1 MIQITRTIEIH
12 KNEIEF
18 KFMRSPGPGG
28 QNVNKVSSAVQ
39 LRFNVLNSPSLSEGV
54 RRRLLK
60 SDYRISASGIL
71 IINAHRFRSQEL
83 NRKDALNRLIV
94 TIRKA
99 VWIPKPRLK
108 TRPSLSSQRKRLARK
123 RRHSTLKKMR
133 VPVRFSDS

>member
-1 MIQITRTIEIH
+1 MIHITKTIAIQE
-12 KNEIEF
+12 NEIES

-39 LRFNVLNSPSLSEGV
+39 LRFNVLNSPSLPEGV

-60 SDYRISASGIL
+60 SDYRITAAGIL

-123 RRHSTLKKMR
+123 HRHSTIKKTRM
-133 VPVRFSDS
+133 PVRFSDS

>member
-1 MIQITRTIEIH
+1 MIQITKTIAIH
-12 KNEIEF
+12 VNEIEF

-39 LRFNVLNSPSLSEGV
+39 LRFNVLNALSLPEGV

-60 SDYRISASGIL
+60 SDYRITASGIL

-83 NRKDALNRLIV
+83 NRKDALNRLIL

-99 VWIPKPRLK
+99 SWIPKPRLK
-108 TRPSLSSQRKRLARK
+108 TRPSLSSQRKRLVRK
-123 RRHSTLKKMR
+123 RRHSTIKKTRM
-133 VPVRFSDS
+133 PVRFSDT